1 MKKRI
6 AIITVVIILAI
17 TAIFMTAC
25 NKKGKQDVYATLD
38 ALVAKEYANV
48 TVNVTTAKQGHTLKD
63 KYVIS
68 ASDEQSTITY
78 TIEELNTFDLASG
91 SIPEN
96 YKTVKTGVAKVKDGK
111 VTEINGDEVNIEFEK
126 IGTSVFTFKQEY
138 FANVV
143 ETTDDSDN
151 DIFSA
156 DISDMKAFMKAKD
169 ECVGAKIVVKYNKT
183 EDKLVSIEISYSTQT
198 STNVQMSYNYN

>member
-68 ASDEQSTITY
+68 ASDGQSTITY
-78 TIEELNTFDLASG
+78 KIEELNTFDLASG
-91 SIPEN
+91 SVPEN

-111 VTEINGDEVNIEFEK
+111 VTEINGDEASVEFEK
-126 IGTSVFTFKQEY
+126 IGANVFVFKQEY
-138 FANVV
+138 FSNAV
-143 ETTDDSDN
+143 ETTDGNGN
-151 DIFSA
+151 DIFRA
-156 DISDMKAFMKAKD
+156 DITDTAAFMQSK
-169 ECVGAKIVVKYNKT
+169 EVRNEAKIVVKYNKT
-183 EDKLVSIEISYSTQT
+183 TAELMSIELSYSTRSAT
-198 STNVQMSYNYN
+198 SVQISYIFN

>member
-68 ASDEQSTITY
+68 ASDGQSTITY

-91 SIPEN
+91 SVPEN

-111 VTEINGDEVNIEFEK
+111 VTEINGDEASVEFEK
-126 IGTSVFTFKQEY
+126 IGANVFVFKQEY
-138 FANVV
+138 FSNAV
-143 ETTDDSDN
+143 ETTDGN
-151 DIFSA
+151 GNNIFRA
-156 DISDMKAFMKAKD
+156 DITDTAAFMQSK
-169 ECVGAKIVVKYNKT
+169 EVCNEAKIVVKYNKT
-183 EDKLVSIEISYSTQT
+183 TAELMSIELSYSTRSAT
-198 STNVQMSYNYN
+198 SVQISYIFN

>member
-63 KYVIS
+63 KYVIN
-68 ASDEQSTITY
+68 ASDGQSTITY

-91 SIPEN
+91 SVPEN

-111 VTEINGDEVNIEFEK
+111 VTEINGDEASVEFEK
-126 IGTSVFTFKQEY
+126 IGANVFVFKQEY
-138 FANVV
+138 FSNAV
-143 ETTDDSDN
+143 ETTDGN
-151 DIFSA
+151 GNNIFRA
-156 DISDMKAFMKAKD
+156 DITDTAAFMPSK
-169 ECVGAKIVVKYNKT
+169 EVRNEAKIVVKYNKT
-183 EDKLVSIEISYSTQT
+183 TAELMSIELSYSIRSATSVQISYIF
-198 STNVQMSYNYN
+198 N

>member
-6 AIITVVIILAI
+6 TIVTTVIIFAIIL
-17 TAIFMTAC
+17 IFMTAC
-25 NKKGKQDVYATLD
+25 NEKPQDVYTTLNT
-38 ALVAKEYANV
+38 LTAKEYANV
-48 TVNVTTAKQGHTLKD
+48 TVNVTTSKGGHTLSD
-63 KYVIS
+63 AYSIS
-68 ASDEQSTITY
+68 TSDGQSTISY
-78 TIEELNTFDLASG
+78 TVEELNTFDLVSG
-91 SIPEN
+91 RLPEN
-96 YKTVKTGVAKVKDGK
+96 YKTVKNGVAKVEDGK
-111 VTEINGDEVNIEFEK
+111 VTEINGDEVSIEFEK

-143 ETTDDSDN
+143 ETTDDSGN

-156 DISDMKAFMKAKD
+156 DISDIKAFMKAKD

-183 EDKLVSIEISYSTQT
+183 EDKLVSIEISYSNQT

>member
-38 ALVAKEYANV
+38 ALVAKEHANV

-68 ASDEQSTITY
+68 ASDGQSTITY

-91 SIPEN
+91 SVPEN

-111 VTEINGDEVNIEFEK
+111 VTEINGDETSVEFEK
-126 IGTSVFTFKQEY
+126 IGANEFVFKQEY
-138 FANVV
+138 FSNAV
-143 ETTDDSDN
+143 ETTDGNGN
-151 DIFSA
+151 DIFRA
-156 DISDMKAFMKAKD
+156 DITDTAAFMQSK
-169 ECVGAKIVVKYNKT
+169 EVRNEAKIVVKYNKT
-183 EDKLVSIEISYSTQT
+183 TAELMSIELSYSTRSAT
-198 STNVQMSYNYN
+198 SVQISYIFN

>member
-38 ALVAKEYANV
+38 ALIAKEYANV

-68 ASDEQSTITY
+68 ASDGQSTITY

-111 VTEINGDEVNIEFEK
+111 VTEINGDEASVEFEK
-126 IGTSVFTFKQEY
+126 IGANVFVFKQEY
-138 FANVV
+138 FSNAV
-143 ETTDDSDN
+143 ETTDGN
-151 DIFSA
+151 GNNIFRA
-156 DISDMKAFMKAKD
+156 DITDTAAFMQSKD
-169 ECVGAKIVVKYNKT
+169 VRNEAKIVVKYNKT
-183 EDKLVSIEISYSTQT
+183 TAELMSIEISYSTQSAT
-198 STNVQMSYNYN
+198 SVQVSYVFN